1 MVGLVTGRATLAEP
15 MFGSW
20 ERGFS
25 ELPDP
30 RVQGRCDHRL
40 IDLIIITS
48 CAVICGADSW
58 TSVETFAQA
67 KQTWLKRYLDLPNG
81 MPSHDTFGRVFASL
95 KAEAFQT
102 SFSRWVEAVFGVTK
116 GQVVAIDGKT
126 VRRSHD
132 QTIGQDAI
140 HMVSAWASQSGI
152 ALGQRK
158 VHDQS
163 NEITAI
169 PELLRLLDVS
179 GCIVT
184 IDAMGCQK
192 DIAQAIRD
200 ANADYGLRVKDNQSH
215 LRQDLEDWFADG
227 DQQVFKNLTCDY
239 HQTLNKSNG
248 RIEIRR
254 CWAIAD
260 PVAFEYIRHYE
271 AWADLQTIVRVQRE
285 CRVQGQTS
293 VETAYYIS
301 RLPNHAERL
310 LEATRHHWA
319 IENSFHWV
327 LDVIFGEDDSR
338 IRCGDS
344 PQNMAVVR
352 PLALNLLKQDPSN
365 MSLKQKRF
373 RAGLDDTFLLELLTR
388 I

>member
-1 MVGLVTGRATLAEP
+1 MTEP
-15 MFGSW
+15 VFASL
-20 ERGFS
+20 EECFS
-25 ELPDP
+25 DLPDP
-30 RVQGRCDHRL
+30 RVQGRCDHKL
-40 IDLIIITS
+40 MDLIIITV

-58 TSVETFAQA
+58 TGVETFAKGKQA
-67 KQTWLKRYLDLPNG
+67 WLKRYLDLSNG
-81 MPSHDTFGRVFASL
+81 IPSHDTFGRVFASL
-95 KAEAFQT
+95 NAEAFQVG
-102 SFSRWVEAVFGVTK
+102 FSRWVQAVFRVTK
-116 GQVVAIDGKT
+116 GQVVALDGKT

-140 HMVSAWASQSGI
+140 HMVSAWASQNGI

-158 VHDQS
+158 VDDKS

-169 PELLRLLDVS
+169 PELLRLLDVA

-200 ANADYGLRVKDNQSH
+200 AKADYVLRVKDNQSN
-215 LRQDLEDWFADG
+215 LRQDLEDWFVYG
-227 DQQVFKNLTCDY
+227 DQQAFKGLTVDY
-239 HQTLNKSNG
+239 HQTIDKSNG

-260 PVAFEYIRHYE
+260 PVAFEYIRHYD

-285 CRVQGQTS
+285 VRAQGKTS
-293 VETAYYIS
+293 FETAYYIS
-301 RLPNHAERL
+301 SLPNDAARL

-327 LDVIFGEDDSR
+327 LDVTFREDDSR
-338 IRCGDS
+338 IRSGDG
-344 PQNMAVVR
+344 PQNMAVFR
-352 PLALNLLKQDPSN
+352 HLALNILKQDPSK

-373 RAGLDDTFLLELLTR
+373 LAGLDDAFLLALLTR